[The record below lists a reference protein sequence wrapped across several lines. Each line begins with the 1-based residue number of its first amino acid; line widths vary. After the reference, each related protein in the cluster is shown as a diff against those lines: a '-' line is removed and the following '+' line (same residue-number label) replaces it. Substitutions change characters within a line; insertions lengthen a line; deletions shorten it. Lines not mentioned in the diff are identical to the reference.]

1 MKLKPVYIYIII
13 FVAFII
19 GIILFSGAE
28 KENNTTSNNMP
39 NDDIHKGMQSEEDTP
54 SKGNVMESAVVKL
67 EELKAAYEKNPNDT
81 LKIREY
87 ADMLTMAHK
96 PQEAIAL
103 YNKILSVDNKRIDV
117 LLQLTFLHYNNG
129 DLPLAEKTT
138 NTILKID
145 SNNKLASYNLG
156 AIEAAKGNKSKAK
169 EIWESVIK
177 KFPNTTVANIAEQ
190 SIKQLDSSNPK

>member
-1 MKLKPVYIYIII
+1 MKLKPIYIYIIV
-13 FVAFII
+13 FAAFIV
-19 GIILFSGAE
+19 GIILFSGTE
-28 KENNTTSNNMP
+28 KGNDTSNNNMP
-39 NDDIHKGMQSEEDTP
+39 NDDIHKGLQNEGDTP
-54 SKGNVMESAVVKL
+54 SKGNVMESAVLKL
-67 EELKAAYEKNPNDT
+67 EELKKAYEKDPNDT

-103 YNKILSVDNKRIDV
+103 YHKILKVDSKRIDV

-129 DLPLAEKTT
+129 DLPLAEETT
-138 NTILKID
+138 NTILRID
-145 SNNKLASYNLG
+145 RSSKLASYNLG
-156 AIEAAKGNKSKAK
+156 AIEAAKGNKAKAK

>member
-1 MKLKPVYIYIII
+1 MKLKPIYIYIIV
-13 FVAFII
+13 FAAFIV
-19 GIILFSGAE
+19 GIILFSGTE
-28 KENNTTSNNMP
+28 KGNDTSNNNMP
-39 NDDIHKGMQSEEDTP
+39 NDDIHQGLQNEGDTP
-54 SKGNVMESAVVKL
+54 SKGNVMESAVLKL
-67 EELKAAYEKNPNDT
+67 EELKKAYEKDPNDT

-103 YNKILSVDNKRIDV
+103 YHKILKVDSKRIDV

-129 DLPLAEKTT
+129 DLPLAEETT
-138 NTILKID
+138 NTILRID
-145 SNNKLASYNLG
+145 RNNKLASYNLG
-156 AIEAAKGNKSKAK
+156 AIEAAKGNKAKAK